1 METFPRN
8 AGNTAGKPLFPAA
21 TNRPNGRRRE
31 TGPRHDAARRR
42 KVALVTGAA
51 SGIGR
56 SAALLLAR
64 EGAKIVATD
73 LQDEN
78 GEGLLRELRAIG
90 CEAEYY
96 HHDVTREEDWQSIVA
111 QTRAR
116 FGRLDV
122 LVNNAGI
129 GLSGPVVDMAFAD
142 WKRQVA
148 VNLDGV
154 FLGVKHSLP
163 LMRAGGGGSI
173 INVSSIAGIKASPN
187 VSGYCATKGGVRLFT
202 KSVALECAA
211 AKDGVR
217 VNSLHP
223 GITETAIWDT
233 LIGTVEDGSNGGRE
247 RGPTLDKLTERAVPL
262 GYKAAPE
269 DIANGILWLASD
281 ESRYVT
287 GTELVIDGGRSIG

>member
-1 METFPRN
+1 MT
-8 AGNTAGKPLFPAA
+8 
-21 TNRPNGRRRE
+21 RRVE
-31 TGPRHDAARRR
+31 R

-51 SGIGR
+51 NGIGR
-56 SAALLLAR
+56 SAAVVLAR

-73 LQDEN
+73 LQDEK
-78 GEGLLRELRAIG
+78 GEHLLRELRAMG
-90 CEAEYY
+90 CEAEYC
-96 HHDVTREEDWQSIVA
+96 HHDVTREEDWQSVVA
-111 QTRAR
+111 KARAR

-129 GLSGPVVDMAFAD
+129 GLSGSVVDMPFAD

-154 FLGVKHSLP
+154 FLGVKYSLP
-163 LMRAGGGGSI
+163 LMREGGGGSI

-247 RGPTLDKLTERAVPL
+247 RGATLDKLTERAVPL

>member
-1 METFPRN
+1 MQT
-8 AGNTAGKPLFPAA
+8 NTGLFDLS
-21 TNRPNGRRRE
+21 GR
-31 TGPRHDAARRR
+31 
-42 KVALVTGAA
+42 VALVTGG
-51 SGIGR
+51 SRGLGR
-56 SAALLLAR
+56 SMALGLATA
-64 EGAKIVATD
+64 GADVVVVSRKQEA
-73 LQDEN
+73 
-78 GEGLLRELRAIG
+78 
-90 CEAEYY
+90 CEA
-96 HHDVTREEDWQSIVA
+96 VA
-111 QTRAR
+111 AEIEKTTGRRALAVGCHMGNWDEIDALVEKAYDH
-116 FGRLDV
+116 FGRIHV
-122 LVNNAGI
+122 LVNNAGTAPTYPDVASI
-129 GLSGPVVDMAFAD
+129 SEVLYD
-142 WKRQVA
+142 KILA
-148 VNLDGV
+148 VNLKGPFRLSALVGTRMVAD
-154 FLGVKHSLP
+154 
-163 LMRAGGGGSI
+163 GGGSI

>member
-1 METFPRN
+1 M
-8 AGNTAGKPLFPAA
+8 AGNGEADRDMT
-21 TNRPNGRRRE
+21 RRVE
-31 TGPRHDAARRR
+31 G

-51 SGIGR
+51 NGIGR
-56 SAALLLAR
+56 GAAMVLAR

-78 GEGLLRELRAIG
+78 GESLLRVLRAAG
-90 CEAEYY
+90 CESEYY
-96 HHDVTREEDWQSIVA
+96 HHDVTSEEDWQSVVA

-129 GLSGPVVDMAFAD
+129 GLSGPVVDMSLAD

-163 LMRAGGGGSI
+163 LMRQGGGGSI

-223 GITETAIWDT
+223 GITETA
-233 LIGTVEDGSNGGRE
+233 VEDGSNGGRE

>member
-1 METFPRN
+1 MT
-8 AGNTAGKPLFPAA
+8 
-21 TNRPNGRRRE
+21 RRVE
-31 TGPRHDAARRR
+31 D

-56 SAALLLAR
+56 SAALILAR
-64 EGAKIVATD
+64 EGAKVVVTD
-73 LQDEN
+73 LQDEK
-78 GEGLLRELRAIG
+78 GLALVRQLASDG
-90 CEAEYY
+90 CEAEYL
-96 HHDVTREEDWQSIVA
+96 HHDVTSEDDWRSIVA
-111 QTRAR
+111 KVRAR
-116 FGRLDV
+116 FARLDV

-129 GLSGPVVDMAFAD
+129 GLSGSVVDMTFAD
-142 WKRQVA
+142 WKRQMS

-154 FLGVKHSLP
+154 FLGVKYALP
-163 LMRAGGGGSI
+163 LMREGGGGSI

-187 VSGYCATKGGVRLFT
+187 VSGYCASTGGVRLFT

-211 AKDGVR
+211 AKAGVR

-233 LIGTVEDGSNGGRE
+233 LIGTTDDGSNVKPRSA
-247 RGPTLDKLTERAVPL
+247 TLDKMTERSVPL
-262 GYKAAPE
+262 GFKAMPD

-287 GTELVIDGGRSIG
+287 GAELVIDGGRSIG

>member
-1 METFPRN
+1 M
-8 AGNTAGKPLFPAA
+8 
-21 TNRPNGRRRE
+21 
-31 TGPRHDAARRR
+31 ARRVEG
-42 KVALVTGAA
+42 KVALVTGTAN
-51 SGIGR
+51 GIGR
-56 SAALLLAR
+56 GAAIMLAR
-64 EGAKIVATD
+64 EGARIIATD
-73 LQDEN
+73 LQDEK
-78 GEGLLRELRAIG
+78 GLALLHELREGG

-96 HHDVTREEDWQSIVA
+96 RHDVASEEDWQSIIA

-129 GLSGPVVDMAFAD
+129 GLSSPVVDMSLAD
-142 WKRQVA
+142 WRRQVA

-163 LMRAGGGGSI
+163 LMREGGGGSI
-173 INVSSIAGIKASPN
+173 VNVSSIAGIKASPN

-233 LIGTVEDGSNGGRE
+233 LIGTVEEGSNSGPP

-262 GYKAAPE
+262 GFKATTE

>member
-1 METFPRN
+1 MRNKVWKRFQCEQQACLPDNETAEWPRD
-8 AGNTAGKPLFPAA
+8 
-21 TNRPNGRRRE
+21 RE
-31 TGPRHDAARRR
+31 TDRDMARRVEG

-51 SGIGR
+51 NGIGR
-56 SAALLLAR
+56 SAALVLAR
-64 EGAKIVATD
+64 EGAKVIATD
-73 LQDEN
+73 LQDEK
-78 GEGLLRELRAIG
+78 GKGLVPELRVAG
-90 CEAEYY
+90 CDCEYF
-96 HHDVTREEDWQSIVA
+96 HHDVTREEDWQSVVA

-129 GLSGPVVDMAFAD
+129 GLSGLVVDMSFAD

-154 FLGVKHSLP
+154 FLGVKYSLP
-163 LMRAGGGGSI
+163 LMREGGGGSI

-233 LIGTVEDGSNGGRE
+233 LIGTVEDGSGGRE

>member
-1 METFPRN
+1 MS
-8 AGNTAGKPLFPAA
+8 AVQPAS
-21 TNRPNGRRRE
+21 RRVE
-31 TGPRHDAARRR
+31 G

-56 SAALLLAR
+56 SAALMLAR
-64 EGAKIVATD
+64 EGARVVATD
-73 LQDEN
+73 VQDEK
-78 GEGLLRELRAIG
+78 GDSLLAELRALG
-90 CEAEYY
+90 GEADYH
-96 HHDVTREEDWQSIVA
+96 HHDVTSEEEWCAVIA
-111 QTRAR
+111 HTKAR

-129 GLSGPVVDMAFAD
+129 GLSCPVVDMLLAD
-142 WKRQVA
+142 WRRQTA

-154 FLGVKHSLP
+154 FLGVKHALP
-163 LMRAGGGGSI
+163 LMREGGGGSI
-173 INVSSIAGIKASPN
+173 INVSSIAGIRTSPN

-202 KSVALECAA
+202 KAVALECAA

-233 LIGTVEDGSNGGRE
+233 LIGTAEEGSNAGPA
-247 RGPTLDKLTERAVPL
+247 RGPTLDKLTARAVPL
-262 GYKAAPE
+262 GFKAMPD

>member
-1 METFPRN
+1 M
-8 AGNTAGKPLFPAA
+8 AGRVEG
-21 TNRPNGRRRE
+21 
-31 TGPRHDAARRR
+31 

-56 SAALLLAR
+56 GAVIVLAR
-64 EGAKIVATD
+64 EGAKIVVTD
-73 LQDEN
+73 LQDDK
-78 GEGLLRELRAIG
+78 GMALVRQLRDDG
-90 CEAEYY
+90 CEAEYF
-96 HHDVTREEDWQSIVA
+96 HHDVTREDDWRDIVA
-111 QTRAR
+111 KVGAR
-116 FGRLDV
+116 FGCLDV

-129 GLSGPVVDMAFAD
+129 GLSAPVTEMSFDD
-142 WKRQVA
+142 WQRQFA
-148 VNLDGV
+148 VNVNGV

-163 LMRAGGGGSI
+163 LMRRGGSGSI

-187 VSGYCATKGGVRLFT
+187 VSGYCATKGAVRLFT

-233 LIGTVEDGSNGGRE
+233 LIGTTDDGSNERP
-247 RGPTLDKLTERAVPL
+247 RGPTLDKMTERSVPL
-262 GYKAAPE
+262 GYKAVPE

-287 GTELVIDGGRSIG
+287 GAELVIDGGRSIA

>member
-1 METFPRN
+1 MT
-8 AGNTAGKPLFPAA
+8 
-21 TNRPNGRRRE
+21 RRVE
-31 TGPRHDAARRR
+31 G

-51 SGIGR
+51 NGIGR
-56 SAALLLAR
+56 SAALVLAR
-64 EGAKIVATD
+64 EGAKIAATD
-73 LQDEN
+73 LQDVKDV
-78 GEGLLRELRAIG
+78 GLLRELRGMG
-90 CEAEYY
+90 CDCEYY
-96 HHDVTREEDWQSIVA
+96 HHDVTREEDWQSVVA
-111 QTRAR
+111 QVRDR

-129 GLSGPVVDMAFAD
+129 GLSSPVVDMAFAD

-154 FLGVKHSLP
+154 FLGVKYSLP
-163 LMRAGGGGSI
+163 LMRTGGGGSI

-187 VSGYCATKGGVRLFT
+187 LSGYCATKGGVRLFT

-211 AKDGVR
+211 ARDGVR

-233 LIGTVEDGSNGGRE
+233 LIGTVEDGSNGGKE
-247 RGPTLDKLTERAVPL
+247 RGPTLDRLTERAVPL
-262 GYKAAPE
+262 GYKAVPE

-287 GTELVIDGGRSIG
+287 GSELVIDGGRSIG

>member
-1 METFPRN
+1 METFPRSVGRGSVDLPRN
-8 AGNTAGKPLFPAA
+8 NE
-21 TNRPNGRRRE
+21 RPNGRKQGADRDMTRRVE
-31 TGPRHDAARRR
+31 G

-51 SGIGR
+51 NGIGR
-56 SAALLLAR
+56 SAALVLAR
-64 EGAKIVATD
+64 EGAKIAATD
-73 LQDEN
+73 LQDEK
-78 GEGLLRELRAIG
+78 GASLLRELSAMG
-90 CEAEYY
+90 CECEYY
-96 HHDVTREEDWQSIVA
+96 HHDVTREEDWQSVVA

-129 GLSGPVVDMAFAD
+129 GLSSSVVDMAFAD
-142 WKRQVA
+142 WKRQMA

-154 FLGVKHSLP
+154 FLGVKYSLP
-163 LMRAGGGGSI
+163 LMREGGGGSI

-187 VSGYCATKGGVRLFT
+187 LSGYCATKGGVRLFT

-211 AKDGVR
+211 ARDGVR

-233 LIGTVEDGSNGGRE
+233 LIGTVEDGSNGGKE

-262 GYKAAPE
+262 GYKAAPD

>member
-1 METFPRN
+1 MT
-8 AGNTAGKPLFPAA
+8 
-21 TNRPNGRRRE
+21 RRVE
-31 TGPRHDAARRR
+31 G

-51 SGIGR
+51 NGIGR
-56 SAALLLAR
+56 GAAMVLAR
-64 EGAKIVATD
+64 EGAKLIATD
-73 LQDEN
+73 LQDEK
-78 GEGLLRELRAIG
+78 GEALLRELRAAG

-96 HHDVTREEDWQSIVA
+96 HHDVTSEEDWQSVVA
-111 QTRAR
+111 KTRAR

-129 GLSGPVVDMAFAD
+129 GLSGPVVDMALAD
-142 WKRQVA
+142 WRRQVA

-163 LMRAGGGGSI
+163 LMRQGGCGSI

-233 LIGTVEDGSNGGRE
+233 LIGTAEEGSNSGPA
-247 RGPTLDKLTERAVPL
+247 RGPTLDKLTARAVPL
-262 GYKAAPE
+262 GFKAAPE

>member
-1 METFPRN
+1 MT
-8 AGNTAGKPLFPAA
+8 
-21 TNRPNGRRRE
+21 RRVE
-31 TGPRHDAARRR
+31 G

-51 SGIGR
+51 NGIGR
-56 SAALLLAR
+56 SAALVLAR
-64 EGAKIVATD
+64 EGAKIAATD
-73 LQDEN
+73 LQDEK
-78 GEGLLRELRAIG
+78 GAGLLGELRAME
-90 CEAEYY
+90 CECEYY
-96 HHDVTREEDWQSIVA
+96 HHDVTCEEDWQSVVA
-111 QTRAR
+111 QIRTR

-129 GLSGPVVDMAFAD
+129 GLSSPVVDMAFAD
-142 WKRQVA
+142 WKRQMA

-163 LMRAGGGGSI
+163 LMREGGSGSI

-187 VSGYCATKGGVRLFT
+187 LSGYCASKGGVRLFT

-211 AKDGVR
+211 ARDGVR

-233 LIGTVEDGSNGGRE
+233 LIGTVEDGSNGGKA

>member
-1 METFPRN
+1 MSGVEQF
-8 AGNTAGKPLFPAA
+8 K
-21 TNRPNGRRRE
+21 RRVE
-31 TGPRHDAARRR
+31 G

-51 SGIGR
+51 NGIGR
-56 SAALLLAR
+56 SAVIVLAR
-64 EGAKIVATD
+64 EGARIVATD

-78 GEGLLRELRAIG
+78 GERLLRELRADG
-90 CEAEYY
+90 CDAEYF
-96 HHDVTREEDWQSIVA
+96 HHDVTLEDHWQSVIA
-111 QTRAR
+111 KTKAR

-129 GLSGPVVDMAFAD
+129 GLSSPVVDMSLAD
-142 WKRQVA
+142 WRRQVA

-154 FLGVKHSLP
+154 FLGVKHALP
-163 LMRAGGGGSI
+163 LMRDGGGGSI

-202 KSVALECAA
+202 KAVALECAA

-233 LIGTVEDGSNGGRE
+233 LIGTAEEGSNSGPP
-247 RGPTLDKLTERAVPL
+247 RGAALDKLTARAVPL
-262 GYKAAPE
+262 GFKAAPE

>member
-1 METFPRN
+1 MM
-8 AGNTAGKPLFPAA
+8 
-21 TNRPNGRRRE
+21 RRVE
-31 TGPRHDAARRR
+31 G

-51 SGIGR
+51 NGIGR
-56 SAALLLAR
+56 SAALVLAR

-73 LQDEN
+73 LQDDK
-78 GEGLLRELRAIG
+78 GEDLLRELRTAG
-90 CEAEYY
+90 CECAYY
-96 HHDVTREEDWQSIVA
+96 HHDVTLEEDWQSVVA
-111 QTRAR
+111 QIRTR

-163 LMRAGGGGSI
+163 LMRQGGGGSI

-233 LIGTVEDGSNGGRE
+233 LIVADGSNGGRE

>member
-1 METFPRN
+1 MT
-8 AGNTAGKPLFPAA
+8 
-21 TNRPNGRRRE
+21 RRVE
-31 TGPRHDAARRR
+31 G

-51 SGIGR
+51 NGIGR
-56 SAALLLAR
+56 SAALVLAR
-64 EGAKIVATD
+64 EGARIVATD
-73 LQDEN
+73 LQDEK
-78 GEGLLRELRAIG
+78 GEGLLRELRALG
-90 CEAEYY
+90 CECAYY

-111 QTRAR
+111 QIRSR

-129 GLSGPVVDMAFAD
+129 GLSSPVVDMAFAD

-233 LIGTVEDGSNGGRE
+233 LIGTVEDGSNAGPA

-262 GYKAAPE
+262 GYKAAPG

-287 GTELVIDGGRSIG
+287 GAELVIDGGRSIG

>member
-1 METFPRN
+1 VSGPEEM
-8 AGNTAGKPLFPAA
+8 K
-21 TNRPNGRRRE
+21 RRVE
-31 TGPRHDAARRR
+31 G

-51 SGIGR
+51 NGIGR
-56 SAALLLAR
+56 AAAVLLAR
-64 EGAKIVATD
+64 EGARLVATD
-73 LQDEN
+73 LLDEN
-78 GEGLLRELRAIG
+78 GARLLRELRAAG

-96 HHDVTREEDWQSIVA
+96 HHDVTNEEDWQSVIA
-111 QTRAR
+111 KTRTR

-129 GLSGPVVDMAFAD
+129 GLSSPVVDMSLAD
-142 WKRQVA
+142 WRRQVA

-154 FLGVKHSLP
+154 FLGVKHALP

-202 KSVALECAA
+202 KAVALECAA

-233 LIGTVEDGSNGGRE
+233 LIGTAEEGSNSGPP

-262 GYKAAPE
+262 GFKAMPE

>member
-1 METFPRN
+1 MT
-8 AGNTAGKPLFPAA
+8 
-21 TNRPNGRRRE
+21 RRVE
-31 TGPRHDAARRR
+31 G

-78 GEGLLRELRAIG
+78 GEGLLRELRTAG
-90 CEAEYY
+90 CESEYY
-96 HHDVTREEDWQSIVA
+96 HHDVTSEEDWQSVVA

-129 GLSGPVVDMAFAD
+129 GLSGLVVEMSLAD

-163 LMRAGGGGSI
+163 LMRQGGGGSI

>member
-1 METFPRN
+1 METFPKPDHYSC
-8 AGNTAGKPLFPAA
+8 TA
-21 TNRPNGRRRE
+21 TTRPNGLKNGETDPAMTRRVE
-31 TGPRHDAARRR
+31 G
-42 KVALVTGAA
+42 KVVLVTGAA
-51 SGIGR
+51 NGIGR
-56 SAALLLAR
+56 AAVLVLAR

-73 LQDEN
+73 LQDEK
-78 GEGLLRELRAIG
+78 GEGLLRELRAGG
-90 CEAEYY
+90 CECEYY
-96 HHDVTREEDWQSIVA
+96 HHDVTREQDWQSVVA
-111 QTRAR
+111 AIKAR

-211 AKDGVR
+211 ARDGVR

-233 LIGTVEDGSNGGRE
+233 LIGTVEDGANGGRE